1 MTTPNG
7 QPASE
12 QPGAESAPP
21 STVLALD
28 GWGPIVPTATAN
40 GANGHAPAPETP
52 PVDEAPIEVAGI
64 AHRLPAWQGID
75 LPVAWLDGFDVVNR
89 SPLVRTLAPAVVMT
103 LSALLVLKL
112 GQSIP
117 SGSLTMPSRALEV
130 GHWRRQLALWIDP
143 SLTPATTRDSWLNR
157 VWSSWQR

>member
-12 QPGAESAPP
+12 QPGVEPAAP

-40 GANGHAPAPETP
+40 GANGHASAPETP

-64 AHRLPAWQGID
+64 TQRLPAWQGID
-75 LPVAWLDGFDVVNR
+75 LPVAWLDVMNW

-112 GQSIP
+112 GQSLQN
-117 SGSLTMPSRALEV
+117 GSLTIPNRAIEV
-130 GHWRRQLALWIDP
+130 GRWRRQLALWIDP
-143 SLTPATTRDSWLNR
+143 SLTPATTRDSWLQR
-157 VWSSWQR
+157 VRSSWQR